1 MTLNFEVD
9 YMKILEA
16 DDDVSI
22 VELDLLHTGK
32 NRNQYIIDKEAVEK
46 ALPTFYNKPIIYRLD
61 NEFIPSLAND
71 VVEHGTEQD
80 RTMRI
85 AGVIPESAPMTFVKR
100 DGKEYLRT
108 KGIIYKIYQPS
119 LMNILANRDG
129 NVKVSIEIAVMDKF
143 EDEDGAWNVTDFV
156 FEGVALLGANI
167 LEGIEGSRLNVFRCS
182 ANDLNAHYKTFM
194 AKEIPQSVKDVV
206 SKALAKRKARGTGG
220 SSASVSMAN
229 YLIGYDY
236 IDNLRFKMI
245 KDYFSTKH
253 TEGLSYE
260 LYGGDE
266 AKKWVNGEKINNA
279 MNNISD
285 SYLREQI
292 YTKLE
297 DYDSE
302 RSYRYYLDTL
312 YIEPT
317 KVVVHDNA
325 EAKIYV
331 VPFEILEDNEINLRW
346 DMKQEV
352 KRCYL
357 PVDKM
362 DNEALLFNYEPLM
375 GLDKEGQLITNTHKL
390 STVNSAVTKIAE
402 ILNSLEKGE
411 EKVNEEEKVENA
423 CDEEAKNCDNCKNC
437 DTSKNCDT
445 KMNAE
450 DEAKKVEDEEK
461 DEDRKEDD
469 KEEDDEDEMFK
480 SKLNA
485 LVEENEKLKA
495 SLAKYEKEE
504 EINKMNALINEF
516 AYCFAENE
524 KAELVKNLATKTF
537 AEVNDI
543 VNVKVREFAKNNMPN
558 KEDEHKEAKFSVGL
572 LAHNFEYKAEK
583 GADAK
588 NIKEIK
594 EKYSK

>member
-143 EDEDGAWNVTDFV
+143 EEEDGTWNVTDFV

-167 LEGIEGSRLNVFRCS
+167 LEGIEGSRLNVLRFS

-206 SKALAKRKARGTGG
+206 TKALAKRKARGTGG

-285 SYLREQI
+285 TYLRKQI
-292 YTKLE
+292 YTKLDE
-297 DYDSE
+297 YSNG
-302 RSYRYYLDTL
+302 RYLYWLDTIYL
-312 YIEPT
+312 GTNEVII
-317 KVVVHDNA
+317 HDEQNN
-325 EAKIYV
+325 KDYLV
-331 VPFEILEDNEINLRW
+331 SFEILDNNEVNLRF
-346 DMKQEV
+346 DDKKEV
-352 KRCYL
+352 VRCFL
-357 PVDKM
+357 PVEDVDEKTLM
-362 DNEALLFNYEPLM
+362 FGYDPLI
-375 GLDKEGQLITNTHKL
+375 GIDKEGQLITNTHKL

-450 DEAKKVEDEEK
+450 DEAEKVEDEEK

-558 KEDEHKEAKFSVGL
+558 KEDAHKEAKFSVGL
-572 LAHNFEYKAEK
+572 LAHNFEYKDEK